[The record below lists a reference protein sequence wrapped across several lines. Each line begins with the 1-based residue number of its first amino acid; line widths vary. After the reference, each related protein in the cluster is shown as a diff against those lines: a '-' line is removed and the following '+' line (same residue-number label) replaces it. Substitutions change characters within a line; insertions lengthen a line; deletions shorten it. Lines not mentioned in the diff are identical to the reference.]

1 MEIQT
6 GRTID
11 FCQVLYSTHRA
22 PQQNHFFAKP
32 TRVLARMNESC
43 LVSLSYV
50 PSAVEKL
57 TCEYEEVHR
66 SDLRNAF
73 PPFRRPGSLMLS
85 EVTITENS
93 ITSEIDT
100 LDQNWQFMSPVPGW
114 RSYPFRAVACLGQ
127 RLLSLICLI
136 ATLTVLAAIPGT
148 NLYAMGYL
156 LSAQARIARTGRFRD
171 ALILLPAAR
180 RMVVVAAATTACLLV
195 IAWLARLVRETWL
208 ISSGSLV
215 CWLLTGGLI
224 LASTFFALHISRA
237 ILRGGTLWEFL
248 RPDRSWSWRP
258 TFRRSDARS
267 HDSPGLNGLL
277 TSLQIRHHMRLGLL
291 NYLAIYAV
299 LALPTWLYTAMQD
312 QSRVAERI
320 LFLSGAILLTL
331 VLAFLPF
338 LQVHMAVRENLL
350 AMAECG
356 SAIKRFRNAPGAHL
370 LAVLV
375 LLGLSA
381 LVPLYW
387 FPCTRHFSNCNCLP
401 TAFCGT

>member
-1 MEIQT
+1 
-6 GRTID
+6 
-11 FCQVLYSTHRA
+11 
-22 PQQNHFFAKP
+22 
-32 TRVLARMNESC
+32 MNENI
-43 LVSLSYV
+43 LVS
-50 PSAVEKL
+50 
-57 TCEYEEVHR
+57 
-66 SDLRNAF
+66 
-73 PPFRRPGSLMLS
+73 
-85 EVTITENS
+85 
-93 ITSEIDT
+93 EIHT
-100 LDQNWQFMSPVPGW
+100 LDQSWQFMSPGPGW
-114 RSYPFRAVACLGQ
+114 RSHPFRAVACLGQ

-180 RMVVVAAATTACLLV
+180 RIVVVTIATTACLLI
-195 IAWLARLVRETWL
+195 IAWLARLVREAWL

-215 CWLLTGGLI
+215 YWLLTGGLI
-224 LASTFFALHISRA
+224 LASTLSALHISRA

-248 RPDRSWSWRP
+248 RPDRSWRKRL
-258 TFRRSDARS
+258 TFCRSDARS
-267 HDSPGLNGLL
+267 QDSPGLNGLL
-277 TSLQIRHHMRLGLL
+277 PSLQIWHHMRPGLL

-320 LFLSGAILLTL
+320 LFLSGAILLIL

-338 LQVHMAVRENLL
+338 LQVHLAVRENLV
-350 AMAECG
+350 AMTECG
-356 SAIKRFRNAPGAHL
+356 SVIKRFRNAPGAHL

-381 LVPLYW
+381 LVPLYQALLKLQ
-387 FPCTRHFSNCNCLP
+387 LP
-401 TAFCGT
+401 PNSILWDVMLVTIVLTLPGRILAAWAWHRGSQARQVWRSWRWTCGTAIIAATGAYVGFLMLAASSGQLGSHVIWQHHALVLPLPF